1 LEAMLLAEPDP
12 TFDISSNNNIARMR
26 QKVEAGSRVHE
37 ESMLFECVGDQR
49 SCIMGSDC
57 ESISVLGE
65 LRNQGLYDGEN
76 FVLREYLKNSDLERY
91 KTTGSFPATQG
102 PCLMCIRAEIAKA
115 LFHVRALERAFCPD
129 TLLQDICNV
138 VNVSTEYCL
147 RDCIMSKPNR

>member
-1 LEAMLLAEPDP
+1 MIQL
-12 TFDISSNNNIARMR
+12 I
-26 QKVEAGSRVHE
+26 
-37 ESMLFECVGDQR
+37 
-49 SCIMGSDC
+49 
-57 ESISVLGE
+57 
-65 LRNQGLYDGEN
+65 
-76 FVLREYLKNSDLERY
+76 LREYLKNSDLERY

-147 RDCIMSKPNR
+147 RDCIMSKPNRWEGLVQPVVLHTYNIYLPIQSGTVKGFTQRLPYPKESDHFLVKRGLSK